1 MQLTKQGPALA
12 SSTNTNANT
21 KANAKEVEI
30 QRRLKHWQASF
41 KTSIWIDLGWTFSD
55 LVSFAIVWNRV
66 LCSVNVLGWGV
77 VAQKRMV
84 ITMTVADTIDSVITI
99 GAVVTSIAIVI
110 AINIAIVIAINIAIV
125 IAMVR
130 KRIMATRVVSVPW
143 SMASVSSKAFCHLS
157 PLKRNNAF

>member
-1 MQLTKQGPALA
+1 MQLTKQGPAHA

-30 QRRLKHWQASF
+30 QRRLMHLKASF
-41 KTSIWIDLGWTFSD
+41 KTSIWIDLGWTLSD
-55 LVSFAIVWNRV
+55 SVSFAIVWNRV
-66 LCSVNVLGWGV
+66 LCTVNVLGWGV
-77 VAQKRMV
+77 AAQKRMV

-99 GAVVTSIAIVI
+99 GAVVTSITIVI
-110 AINIAIVIAINIAIV
+110 AMVSDRIAVVIAINIAIV

-143 SMASVSSKAFCHLS
+143 SMASVSSGAFYHLS
-157 PLKRNNAF
+157 PLK